1 MLKIIGYKAMK
12 RPEIIV
18 FSTIS
23 LDGGLSVRGM
33 RTRLSSDNDLVRLH
47 FFRYNV
53 DAVMVGANTV
63 IIDDPLLTIRY
74 YSGES
79 EKQPYRIVVDK
90 DLRCSTNKRVFDTS
104 IAPTIVITSR
114 EKIGDPKLLGFI
126 NRGVS
131 IIFTNRID
139 HLLDLEY
146 AVQVL
151 FERYGIKRILVEGG
165 GYLIGSLLRQ
175 RLVDKLIVT
184 ISPVLIGLN
193 KTPLI
198 NIWLNDLIKLD
209 LLEAYIDH
217 STGEV
222 TLVYKP
228 E

>member
-1 MLKIIGYKAMK
+1 MK
-12 RPEIIV
+12 RPEIII

-33 RTRLSSDNDLVRLH
+33 RTKLSSDNDLVRLH
-47 FFRYNV
+47 FFRYSA

-74 YSGES
+74 YSEKSG
-79 EKQPYRIVVDK
+79 KQPYRIVVDK
-90 DLRCSTNKRVFDTS
+90 DLRCSPTKRVFDTS

-146 AVQVL
+146 ALQVL
-151 FERYGIKRILVEGG
+151 YEHYGIKRILVEGG

-175 RLVDKLIVT
+175 GLVDKLIVT
-184 ISPVLIGLN
+184 VSPVIIGLN

-198 NIWLNDLIKLD
+198 NIRLEDIIRLD
-209 LLEAYIDH
+209 LVEAYIDH
-217 STGEV
+217 STGEI

-228 E
+228 KQSLINCF